1 MLFQGHFKNGLKKG
15 DKVALISSSN
25 RTRWN
30 IMDIGVC
37 KPVHR
42 QANYPTI
49 SEQDYSIFLNH
60 SEACYCFVS
69 DKITIK
75 LIQSEIKLP
84 HLKDV
89 FILISL
95 QIVKIGQNY

>member
-1 MLFQGHFKNGLKKG
+1 VEYNGHWGLQTG
-15 DKVALISSSN
+15 AQTGQLS
-25 RTRWN
+25 
-30 IMDIGVC
+30 
-37 KPVHR
+37 
-42 QANYPTI
+42 TI

-84 HLKDV
+84 HFKDV
-89 FILISL
+89 FSLISL